1 MKNTL
6 MRLQLP
12 TRHLTNVVAFLFF
25 IACADVAVA
34 ESVTKPCRVS
44 GIPRDVQCGFVTRPL
59 NPAAPDGVKI
69 RVHYVVI
76 PAEARNKNADP
87 VFFFAGGPGQSAIKI
102 APKLA
107 PAFARFSNRR
117 DLVFVDQR
125 GTGKSAALTC
135 DRPPT
140 SSLNS
145 MVNQEL
151 IVAQIMQC
159 KEALQKLPYGDLR
172 FYTTTIAMQD
182 FDAIRLALGYSKINA
197 IGGSYG
203 TRAILEFMRQY
214 PLSIR
219 RAVIDGVAPP
229 DMVLPISPSQDAQA
243 ALDAIFTDCAADAL
257 CSKTYPSLKEN
268 WQQLL
273 ASLPRNVQ
281 VTHPVTGRTE
291 AITITRDVLVGL
303 LRGPLYVPT
312 YTALLPS
319 AINAAANGIFEPLFG
334 AAAAMGSSGDGMSMG
349 MHFSVVCAE
358 DYPLMERTAAPTAVQ
373 DMGRDFGD
381 QFAQMYRQV
390 CSQWPRG
397 SVPDAFY
404 KVGSALSPVL
414 VLSGGIDPVTP
425 PRHGAAVAQALGSN
439 ARHIVVPKA
448 GHGVMTIGCMRDV
461 LFKFI
466 DFKGDMTSAN
476 DPRLLAETKTQ
487 CVESIPRPSVFVP
500 LADRLSKVL
509 P

>member
-1 MKNTL
+1 
-6 MRLQLP
+6 MRLRFSQ
-12 TRHLTNVVAFLFF
+12 RHFAAVVLTLIFVS
-25 IACADVAVA
+25 CADMAMA
-34 ESVTKPCRVS
+34 EAVTKPCRVS
-44 GIPRDVQCGFVTRPL
+44 GIAREVQCGFVTRPL
-59 NPAAPDGVKI
+59 NPAAPDGAKVT
-69 RVHYVVI
+69 VHYIVI

-87 VFFFAGGPGQSAIKI
+87 VFFFAGGPGQSAIKV

-117 DLVFVDQR
+117 DLVFIDQR

-135 DRPPT
+135 EREPVASLT
-140 SSLNS
+140 SMLD
-145 MVNQEL
+145 QDL
-151 IVAQIMQC
+151 IVAQIMRC
-159 KEALQKLPYGDLR
+159 KTQLQKLPHGDLR

-182 FDAIRLALGYSKINA
+182 FDAIRSQLGYSQVNA

-203 TRAILEFMRQY
+203 TRAILEFMRQF
-214 PLSIR
+214 PQSIR

-229 DMVLPISPSQDAQA
+229 DMVLPTSPSQDSQA
-243 ALDAIFTDCAADAL
+243 ALDAIFADCAADVV
-257 CSKTYPSLKEN
+257 CNKTYPSLKDK

-273 ASLPRNVQ
+273 ASLPRSVQ
-281 VTHPVTGRTE
+281 VAHPVTGRLE
-291 AITITRDVLVGL
+291 SITMTREVLVGL

-312 YTALLPS
+312 FSALLPS
-319 AINAAANGIFEPLFG
+319 AINAAFNGVFEPLFG
-334 AAAAMGSSGDGMSMG
+334 AAAAMGSSADGMSMG

-358 DYPLMERTAAPTAVQ
+358 DYPLMDRAAGPAKVQAV
-373 DMGRDFGD
+373 GRDFGD

-397 SVPDAFY
+397 AVPEAFY
-404 KVGSALSPVL
+404 KVGPALAPVL

-425 PRHGAAVAQALGSN
+425 PRHGAAITQALGAN
-439 ARHIVVPKA
+439 ARHVVVPKA

-466 DFKGDMTSAN
+466 DFKDHVTSAN
-476 DPRLLAETKTQ
+476 DPLLLAETKTQ
-487 CVESIPRPSVFVP
+487 CAESIPRPSVFVP
-500 LADRLSKVL
+500 LADRLGKVL